1 MNHCVALQTGII
13 SIVFYNATQT
23 VSINPQVSHGKIL
36 KEQSKTL

>member
-1 MNHCVALQTGII
+1 MHHRVAFQSGII
-13 SIVFYNATQT
+13 PVVLYYSAQP